1 MSADA
6 RIEVRAVER
15 SDHAAWL
22 PLWRAYQAFYDIAM
36 PPDVSELTWSRMLD
50 AAEPISGALAWQGPA
65 AVGLVHYLEHRSTW
79 SAANVC
85 YLQDLF
91 VSPDARGGGI
101 GRGLIAHVYEAA
113 DRKGYAEVYWLTH
126 ETNATARKLYDQVAE
141 RTGFLHY
148 ARAPAP

>member
-1 MSADA
+1 MSAE
-6 RIEVRAVER
+6 IEVRAAER
-15 SDHAAWL
+15 SDHSAWL
-22 PLWRAYQAFYDIAM
+22 PLWQAYQAFYDIAI
-36 PPDVSELTWSRMLD
+36 PPEVSELTWSRMLD
-50 AAEPISGALAWQGPA
+50 GAEPIFGALAWQGPA

-101 GRGLIAHVYEAA
+101 GRRLIAHVYEAA
-113 DRKGYAEVYWLTH
+113 ERRGCAEIYWLTH

-148 ARAPAP
+148 AHAPAP